1 MNKYE
6 FKITEQFQ
14 DDVMS
19 GYPNNRVLTFEG
31 EFTEDATWEVPLK
44 SFVDFLSAW
53 YGYDISNSIHIESI
67 MDSQVF
73 KHIPKDDEFSKRI
86 REAMK
91 EAEED
96 DWK

>member
-6 FKITEQFQ
+6 FRITEQFE
-14 DDVMS
+14 DEVGGD
-19 GYPNNRVLTFEG
+19 YPSNRVLSFEG
-31 EFTEDATWEVPLK
+31 EFCEDVSWEVPLK

-53 YGYDISNSIHIESI
+53 YGYDISDHIHTESV
-67 MDSQVF
+67 MDSHIF
-73 KHIPKDDEFSKRI
+73 KHIPKNDEFSKRI